1 MFNAQTYLRTTTTRL
16 SRRARNAKTLL
27 CMGAAAIVG
36 VAASSQANASE
47 NGLTHYPDGI
57 NTVLNGVLPAPGTL
71 QGYSYSLDYDA
82 TSFDGANGNKL
93 IPGFKANIAIEG
105 PRFVYTWPMAVGPF
119 HFSSGIVPAFANIN
133 LSAEGHSG
141 RAFGF
146 VDLAVEPLYISYNNP
161 SHTFFAFFGP
171 DIYTPNGSYKADR
184 MVNLGNNYVT
194 IAPGLHTTWM
204 PTRNWELDASFVPQL
219 NFTNPATH
227 YRSGDSLTVDY
238 AVHYRPFASIPKLRF
253 AVQGYVFKGLEDDTV
268 NGVKYLNGFRGQA
281 FAIGPQVEYDIVPRG
296 GILFKYQQE
305 VDVQNR
311 SKGSRFWLEYSQ
323 PIFGPKS

>member
-1 MFNAQTYLRTTTTRL
+1 MDRSKTAIRANRLRRSTVAHRL
-16 SRRARNAKTLL
+16 RALSSI
-27 CMGAAAIVG
+27 AAAGLIG
-36 VAASSQANASE
+36 VAAGGQAHASE

-82 TSFDGANGNKL
+82 TSFDGANGNKQ
-93 IPGFKANIAIEG
+93 IPGFKANIAVEG
-105 PRFVYTWPMAVGPF
+105 PRFVYTWPVGLGPF
-119 HFSSGIVPAFANIN
+119 HFSSGIVPAFANIT

-141 RAFGF
+141 RAFGL
-146 VDLAVEPLYISYNNP
+146 VDLAVEPLYVSYSNP

-204 PTRNWELDASFVPQL
+204 PNHKWELDASFVPQI
-219 NFTNPATH
+219 NFTNAATH

-238 AVHYRPFASIPKLRF
+238 AVHYRPFESIPKLRF
-253 AVQGYVFKGLEDDTV
+253 AVQGYVFRAVQDDTV

-281 FAIGPQVEYDIVPRG
+281 FAIGPQIEYDIVPRG

-311 SKGSRFWLEYSQ
+311 SKGSRFWVEYSQ
-323 PIFGPKS
+323 PIFSPKS